1 MSAQGP
7 LPRRFGTYLL
17 TAFLSED
24 VLGAVFRAV
33 RTSGERGF
41 VRMRIFES
49 PEISEDSVVDAIQE
63 NGEIHTF
70 LKNPAIARGVQMD
83 AVEGVPFLAWNDPN
97 GRTLDVLIA
106 RARERGQGIP
116 IEHALLIVEKVATAL
131 DHAYNTTVDG
141 ERTLHGLVWPGLVSV
156 SDDGEIRLTGFGL
169 ASGFFPSLGRPRF
182 QSEVAPYLAPEERAN
197 QAIGK
202 NSDVFSVGVIL
213 FELLFGRLPSAIDPW
228 GDLKGMSLEE
238 GAVPPEVATVLRT
251 CLAPAESRYQS
262 SGELRRELGKIL
274 FSGPYSPSTFNLAFF
289 LSGLFGPEI
298 EAENRARAQESGSEV
313 GETRGKPT
321 PGSDASA
328 PRPAPLPLEPPAVGP
343 PRARRAPYAIGG
355 AVLVAAALAGT
366 AYLILRRPLREAP
379 RIATRVTSLPSP
391 APAPTAEPTSPPTS
405 AMSESQFKEEV
416 ARRLASE
423 LKKLQEESRKSSS
436 AGAPGAQSART
447 ASTEPPPEAPARKE
461 VSQEAAPQPTPSL
474 PPRAEPTAAPTAVPT
489 AVAET
494 RVASPETQGEA
505 EIPPKIVRVVK
516 PNYPQLALRARIRGI
531 VLLRVLVSETGAP
544 EQIEILKGVGGG
556 LTEAA
561 VSAVRKWTFEP
572 ARRNGQAVKSWT
584 TVPIPFEP

>member
-1 MSAQGP
+1 
-7 LPRRFGTYLL
+7 
-17 TAFLSED
+17 
-24 VLGAVFRAV
+24 
-33 RTSGERGF
+33 
-41 VRMRIFES
+41 MRIFES
-49 PEISEDSVVDAIQE
+49 PEISEDSVVDAIEE

-97 GRTLDVLIA
+97 GRTLDALIA

-197 QAIGK
+197 RAVGK

-213 FELLFGRLPSAIDPW
+213 FELLFGRLPSATDPW
-228 GDLKGMSLEE
+228 GDLKGASLE
-238 GAVPPEVATVLRT
+238 GTFVPPEVAAVLRT
-251 CLAPAESRYQS
+251 SLAPAESRYQS

-298 EAENRARAQESGSEV
+298 EAENRARARESGSEV
-313 GETRGKPT
+313 GEERRKPT
-321 PGSDASA
+321 PGSDVPA
-328 PRPAPLPLEPPAVGP
+328 PRPAPLPLKPSAVPPP
-343 PRARRAPYAIGG
+343 PARRAPYAIGG
-355 AVLVAAALAGT
+355 ALLIAAALAGT

-379 RIATRVTSLPSP
+379 RIAATRVTSLPSP

-416 ARRLASE
+416 ARRVASE
-423 LKKLQEESRKSSS
+423 LKKLQEEGRKSSF
-436 AGAPGAQSART
+436 AGATGAQSARP
-447 ASTEPPPEAPARKE
+447 APTEPPEVPASKE
-461 VSQEAAPQPTPSL
+461 VSQEATTQPTPSP

-489 AVAET
+489 AVAEI
-494 RVASPETQGEA
+494 RVAPPESPGEPET
-505 EIPPKIVRVVK
+505 PPKILRVVK
-516 PNYPQLALRARIRGI
+516 PTYPQLALRARIRGI

-544 EQIEILKGVGGG
+544 EQIEVLKGVGGG

-561 VSAVRKWTFEP
+561 VSAVRRWTFEP
-572 ARRNGQAVKSWT
+572 ARRNGQPVKSWT